1 MNMKIRAMAA
11 NIMLKTTDEPAV
23 LETTVVVLAVTV
35 LVSRAT
41 ANSVVCVHEQTKY
54 VDSSDFKVHPSVFQ
68 IR

>member
-41 ANSVVCVHEQTKY
+41 ANSVVCVHEQTK
-54 VDSSDFKVHPSVFQ
+54 
-68 IR
+68 